1 MKLKTYLKKDLHL
14 ITQIFRDH
22 MVILLL
28 ILLSYIATYALNLYL
43 ANLLKPELYGNISI
57 VFQLLLFTMP
67 FALLGTELSMMHFL
81 PKYFHDHEYPLAS
94 GFIRWNFRLF
104 GWISLVVLALGGM
117 CLSIALILEGI
128 GVTKLT
134 EYNVILYS
142 FWLIPLFALIVL
154 LATLLQTMG
163 KFYLATSFRGFALS
177 FMILLVVFLFL
188 HVFETSWVGGYR
200 KTVSLI
206 ICLAIAYLSIIGL
219 EIYFLRKTLPKKI
232 YKVKPHYQKSHW
244 VRYSIEMLG
253 SFLGYTALAALEILL
268 LQFFGANQE
277 DVGHFASILVISSS
291 MMVLAL
297 AVDMFVNPL
306 ISSLVH
312 KNRLHLQS
320 VLDIVNLFKLVPA
333 TLLLLVMIFFG
344 ESLLSHFGKSF
355 EGAYPAL
362 LVLAAGYFYGLTL
375 NSAVPLLLYSG
386 HHRLNFKLSLV
397 QFAFIVIASGILIP
411 MYALEGAAIAL
422 SATIVF
428 ASTMRLFFIRK
439 YLDIKLLF
447 IV

>member
-22 MVILLL
+22 LVILLL
-28 ILLSYIATYALNLYL
+28 IMLSYFATYGLNLYL
-43 ANLLKPELYGNISI
+43 ANLLKPQLYGNISI

-104 GWISLVVLALGGM
+104 AIISLVVLAVGGIL
-117 CLSIALILEGI
+117 LSVSLMLEGI
-128 GVTKLT
+128 GLAKLT

-163 KFYLATSFRGFALS
+163 RFYLATSFRGFALS
-177 FMILLVVFLFL
+177 FMILLTVYLFL

-200 KTVSLI
+200 KTISLI
-206 ICLAIAYLSIIGL
+206 LCLAISYLVIIGL

-232 YKVKPHYQKSHW
+232 YKVKPHYQTKHW
-244 VRYSIEMLG
+244 TQYSVEMLG
-253 SFLGYTALAALEILL
+253 SFLGYTALSALEILL
-268 LQFFGANQE
+268 LQLFGANKV
-277 DVGHFASILVISSS
+277 DVGHFASVLVISSS

-320 VLDIVNLFKLVPA
+320 VLDIVNLFKLIPA
-333 TLLLLVMIFFG
+333 TLLLLVIVFFG
-344 ESLLSHFGKSF
+344 QSLLSHFGKSF

-362 LVLAAGYFYGLTL
+362 LVLAVGYFYGLTL

-397 QFAFIVIASGILIP
+397 QFAFIVITSAILIP
-411 MYALEGAAIAL
+411 MYALEGAAISL
-422 SATIVF
+422 SLTIIF
-428 ASTMRLFFIRK
+428 AGTMRLFFVRK

-447 IV
+447 LV

>member
-14 ITQIFRDH
+14 ISQIFRDH
-22 MVILLL
+22 TVILLL
-28 ILLSYIATYALNLYL
+28 ILLSYFATYALNLYL

-57 VFQLLLFTMP
+57 VFQILLFTMP

-81 PKYFHDHEYPLAS
+81 PKYFHDHEYELAS

-104 GWISLVVLALGGM
+104 AQVSVVVLALGG
-117 CLSIALILEGI
+117 
-128 GVTKLT
+128 
-134 EYNVILYS
+134 VILALVLTLEEFGFTTLANYNIMVYA

-154 LATLLQTMG
+154 LATLLQTIG
-163 KFYLATSFRGFALS
+163 RFYLATSFRGFALS
-177 FMILLVVFLFL
+177 FMILLNVFLFL
-188 HVFETSWVGGYR
+188 HFFETSWVGAYR

-206 ICLAIAYLSIIGL
+206 ICLGIAYLLIIGL
-219 EIYFLRKTLPKKI
+219 EIYFLYKNLPKKI
-232 YKVKPHYQKSHW
+232 YKVKPHFQKKHW
-244 VRYSIEMLG
+244 MRYSVEMLG
-253 SFLGYTALAALEILL
+253 SFLGYTALAALEILF
-268 LQFFGANQE
+268 LQIFGGEAA

-291 MMVLAL
+291 LMVLAL
-297 AVDMFVNPL
+297 AVDMFINPL
-306 ISSLVH
+306 ISSLVD

-333 TLLLLVMIFFG
+333 TLLLLVIIFFG
-344 ESLLSHFGKSF
+344 ETLLSHFGKSF

-362 LVLAAGYFYGLTL
+362 LVLAIGYFYGLTL

-386 HHRLNFKLSLV
+386 HHRLNFKLSIV
-397 QFAFIVIASGILIP
+397 QFFFMLILSAILIP
-411 MYALEGAAIAL
+411 SYGLEGAAISL
-422 SATIVF
+422 STTIVF
-428 ASTMRLFFIRK
+428 AGSMRLLFVRK